1 MSGDG
6 VAALL
11 GGRGE
16 GWTTVVDVALVAAV
30 MAAAAGAVSPNKAI
44 AIGGAALLLLWALGQ
59 SVSATRR
66 YGR

>member
-6 VAALL
+6 IAALF

-16 GWTTVVDVALVAAV
+16 GWATIVDLALVAGV
-30 MAAAAGAVSPNKAI
+30 MAAATGAVRPNKAI
-44 AIGGAALLLLWALGQ
+44 AIGGVALLLLWALGQ
-59 SVSATRR
+59 SVSATHR